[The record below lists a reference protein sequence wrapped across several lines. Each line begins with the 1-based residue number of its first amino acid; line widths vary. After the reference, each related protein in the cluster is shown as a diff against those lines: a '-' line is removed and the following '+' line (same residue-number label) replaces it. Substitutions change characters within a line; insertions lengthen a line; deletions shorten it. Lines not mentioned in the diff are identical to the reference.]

1 MNQNEQDFAPPAFDQ
16 TDAPDIVDSVDTP
29 ALSPDEILA
38 ANAGPAG
45 QGAEPLAGHDRTP
58 PRNIEIEQALLS
70 ALLTNN
76 KAFDKVSDFLRP
88 DHFAEPVHG
97 RIYDA
102 INKMIDLGKTADA
115 LTLRDYFDDDGALE
129 EVGGGQYLVELQNAL
144 VSIINAGDYGR
155 TIYDMFLRRQ
165 LIGLGEDIVNDA
177 FVMDLEDPAD
187 FQIRRAEEQLYSL
200 GDSGHIE
207 NGPRGFA
214 DVMSTTVQ
222 MIAAATNRDTAY
234 TGVASGFRDLDKR
247 LGGLNRSDLIIL
259 AARPAMGKTALAT
272 NIAFNAAKGE
282 EAVVAFFSMEM
293 SSEQL
298 ATRMLAEQ
306 TGISS
311 EKLRKGEISTRS
323 DSHNE
328 SEFARLVTTARD
340 LEKLRFYVD
349 DTPALP
355 VGSLRTRARRL
366 KRQNQ
371 GKLDLII
378 VDYLQLMQGKAGT
391 DNRVQEISEISRGL
405 KAIAKE
411 MDCPVIALS
420 QLSRQV
426 ENREDKRPQLADL
439 RESGSIEQDA
449 DQVLFIFR
457 QAYYEQNRMPQKNV
471 GEDESAYQIRVAEWQ
486 AKMDE
491 IMNISDVI
499 IAKNRHGPTAT
510 VKLFFDGATTRFTD
524 YQGDQGY
531 DD

>member
-1 MNQNEQDFAPPAFDQ
+1 MMSPNDTPMALDADEYMEPAEL
-16 TDAPDIVDSVDTP
+16 APDTP
-29 ALSPDEILA
+29 PLDLASQLGPRELSGEA
-38 ANAGPAG
+38 ASPRLVH
-45 QGAEPLAGHDRTP
+45 ELDRIP
-58 PRNIEIEQALLS
+58 PRNIEVEQALLS

-76 KAFDKVSDFLRP
+76 RAFDRVSDFLRAE
-88 DHFAEPVHG
+88 HFAEPVHG
-97 RIYDA
+97 RIFNA

-115 LTLRDYFDDDGALE
+115 LSLRDYFEDDGALE
-129 EVGGGQYLVELQNAL
+129 EVGGGQYLVELQSAL
-144 VSIINAGDYGR
+144 VSIINAGDYGK
-155 TIYDMFLRRQ
+155 TIFDMFLRRQ
-165 LIGLGEDIVNDA
+165 LIALGEDVVNDA
-177 FVMDLEDPAD
+177 FVMDLDDPAD
-187 FQIRRAEEQLYSL
+187 TQIRRAEEQLYSL
-200 GDSGHIE
+200 GDTGHLE

-222 MIAAATNRDTAY
+222 MISAAVNRDTAY

-272 NIAFNAAKGE
+272 NIAFNAAKKEG
-282 EAVVAFFSMEM
+282 AVVAFFSMEM

-323 DSHNE
+323 DGGD
-328 SEFARLVTTARD
+328 SEFAKLVTTARE
-340 LEKLRFYVD
+340 LEALSFYVD

-355 VGSLRTRARRL
+355 VSSLRTRVRRL
-366 KRQNQ
+366 KRKNNNR
-371 GKLDLII
+371 LDLVI
-378 VDYLQLMQGKAGT
+378 VDYLQLMQGKAGGS

-449 DQVLFIFR
+449 DQVMFIYR
-457 QAYYEQNRMPQKNV
+457 QAYYEQNKAPQKNP
-471 GEDESAYQIRVAEWQ
+471 GENESAFQARMGDWQ
-486 AKMDE
+486 QKMDE
-491 IMNISDVI
+491 IMNLSDVI
-499 IAKNRHGPTAT
+499 VAKNRHGPTAT

-524 YQGDQGY
+524 YQGDQGFG
-531 DD
+531 D